1 MDTGVLALLIPVLA
15 IATGLVAVLRMP
27 KEAFLPKPKRGERV
41 DAGRLEELEYQ
52 VQELREQLAETQ
64 ERLDFAERALL
75 GPPPRRPVEPAPEQT
90 PPFITPVR

>member
-15 IATGLVAVLRMP
+15 LATGFVAVLRMP
-27 KEAFLPKPKRGERV
+27 REAFLPKPKKGERV

-64 ERLDFAERALL
+64 ERLDFAERAML
-75 GPPPRRPVEPAPEQT
+75 GQPQRRPVAPAPDET

>member
-64 ERLDFAERALL
+64 ERLDFAERAML
-75 GPPPRRPVEPAPEQT
+75 GRPQRRPVEPAPEQT